1 MSARRFKGS
10 LGQHLVDQPHEK
22 IEEIQD
28 KDGDEALEIW
38 WTPGNKGIRE
48 NERADEKGK
57 KAARGNT
64 STDDQLPHGCRGK
77 IKMSRS
83 AARQNHSRETK
94 NNAARQFV
102 ELPRYPCLHRIDP
115 LAPSPRLCKDM
126 EHLPSEQAAM
136 LVQLRMGHIPLRKY
150 LHRIGKASSPMC

>member
-83 AARQNHSRETK
+83 AARQNYSRKIK
-94 NNAARQFV
+94 NNATRQFM
-102 ELPRYPCLHRIDP
+102 ELSRYSCLHEIN
-115 LAPSPRLCKDM
+115 PSTPSHRFHKDT
-126 EHLPSEQAAM
+126 
-136 LVQLRMGHIPLRKY
+136 
-150 LHRIGKASSPMC
+150 